1 MTKYALDA
9 FTHGV
14 RYAGWE
20 HGIRATA
27 ICPGF
32 VATDMTTDVQVVPR
46 EQMIRPEVVAK
57 LVATVLA
64 LPNSASVTEL
74 PINCVLEH
82 SF

>member
-1 MTKYALDA
+1 
-9 FTHGV
+9 
-14 RYAGWE
+14 
-20 HGIRATA
+20 
-27 ICPGF
+27 
-32 VATDMTTDVQVVPR
+32 VPR